1 MLQVEFVAVAA
12 QPDALQRGDE
22 ETRTDPLT
30 VVIVAV
36 DGGHAPEVHV
46 PHLKGLGP
54 GHGQCAICGAEVV
67 VNTGVDAHLS
77 KSEVLVR
84 GEFEHDVIA
93 GGGLRPVERG
103 LGVAREVVTGF
114 VPHSETIGRCGKVHR
129 SGWCAAAP
137 LVRDGKRRCIAW
149 IGGFCRVEKDAFV
162 VGVGF
167 EFTAHG
173 DHQVERGFIATVKVI
188 LNCMVKIKREAVAGL
203 VAVCQRHGG
212 GAV

>member
-46 PHLKGLGP
+46 PHLKGLGT
-54 GHGQCAICGAEVV
+54 GHGQRAICGAEVV
-67 VNTGVDAHLS
+67 VNTGVNAHLS

-93 GGGLRPVERG
+93 SGGLRPVERG

-114 VPHSETIGRCGKVHR
+114 VPHSEAIGRCGEVHR
-129 SGWCAAAP
+129 GGWCPAAP
-137 LVRDGKRRCIAW
+137 FVRNGKRRCIAW
-149 IGGFCRVEKDAFV
+149 IGSFCRVEKDAFI

-167 EFTAHG
+167 ELTSHS
-173 DHQVERGFIATVKVI
+173 DHQIERVFIATVKVV
-188 LNCMVKIKREAVAGL
+188 LNSVVKVKRETVAGL
-203 VAVCQRHGG
+203 VAVRQRHGG